1 MSKEAQKEA
10 IRKAM
15 PSDMAAFLDEWRAE
29 DPEMKL
35 TSLYT
40 PTLVLGRPGEHGLS
54 VAEMVIGPAR
64 KK

>member
-1 MSKEAQKEA
+1 MSKEAKKEA

-15 PSDMAAFLDEWRAE
+15 PSDMAAFLDEWREE
-29 DPEMKL
+29 DHDMKL

-54 VAEMVIGPAR
+54 VADMVIREKG